1 VDFAPKRIDWS
12 KEAHMNNPRL
22 NNSVPDSTIQFVSG
36 TRELVKGRE
45 QEILEELQPLV
56 ESRSV
61 RLDLCSIERI
71 DAAGL
76 AALVSLYCA
85 ACKAGH
91 DFAVVNPSRHVARI
105 LAIVGLDRVLLSKD
119 SAEMLPPGTR
129 MDDKV
134 AA

>member
-1 VDFAPKRIDWS
+1 MKNS
-12 KEAHMNNPRL
+12 RL
-22 NNSVPDSTIQFVSG
+22 NNSRADSTIQYVSG
-36 TRELVKGRE
+36 VRQLVRGRE

-61 RLDLCSIERI
+61 RLDLSSIERI

-76 AALVSLYCA
+76 AALVLIYSA

-91 DFAVVNPSRHVARI
+91 DFAVVNPSRQVARI
-105 LAIVGLDRVLLSKD
+105 LAIVGLDHVLVAND
-119 SAEMLPPGTR
+119 SADAPSPAPR
-129 MDDKV
+129 MNLGMVV

>member
-1 VDFAPKRIDWS
+1 MKNS
-12 KEAHMNNPRL
+12 RL
-22 NNSVPDSTIQFVSG
+22 NNSPLDSTTQTVSSV
-36 TRELVKGRE
+36 RQLVRGRE

-56 ESRSV
+56 ERRSV
-61 RLDLCSIERI
+61 RLDLGSIERI

-85 ACKAGH
+85 ARKAGH
-91 DFAVVNPSRHVARI
+91 DFEVVNPSQHVARI

-119 SAEMLPPGTR
+119 YGEMLPPAIRPESR
-129 MDDKV
+129 MDEV

>member
-1 VDFAPKRIDWS
+1 MKNS
-12 KEAHMNNPRL
+12 RL
-22 NNSVPDSTIQFVSG
+22 DNSPLDSTTQTVSG
-36 TRELVKGRE
+36 VRQLVKGRE

-61 RLDLCSIERI
+61 RLDLGSIERI

-85 ACKAGH
+85 ARKAGH
-91 DFAVVNPSRHVARI
+91 DFVVVNPPRHVARV
-105 LAIVGLDRVLLSKD
+105 LNIVGLDRVLVTND
-119 SAEMLPPGTR
+119 SVDALPPVPG
-129 MDDKV
+129 MKVEMVV

>member
-1 VDFAPKRIDWS
+1 
-12 KEAHMNNPRL
+12 MNNSRL
-22 NNSVPDSTIQFVSG
+22 NDSRFDSTTQTVSG
-36 TRELVKGRE
+36 VRQLVKGRE

-61 RLDLCSIERI
+61 RLDLGSIERI

-85 ACKAGH
+85 ARKAGH
-91 DFAVVNPSRHVARI
+91 EFAVINPSQHVARI
-105 LAIVGLDRVLLSKD
+105 LTIVGLDRVLLSKD
-119 SAEMLPPGTR
+119 SRETQPPAIRHEAR
-129 MDDKV
+129 MDEV